1 LLISSPE
8 ERSRRSRKAALDV
21 DSHRRTAYRKTQSWA
36 TIKQE
41 GAMTIT
47 LRPEHE
53 KLIAQAMQTGA
64 YQNPDEVIGRALEIL
79 NSEDEWLNDHK
90 PEITEKIERA
100 FGQFERGEFF
110 SAQESQADME
120 KRKAAWLREQR

>member
-1 LLISSPE
+1 
-8 ERSRRSRKAALDV
+8 
-21 DSHRRTAYRKTQSWA
+21 
-36 TIKQE
+36 
-41 GAMTIT
+41 MTIT

-64 YQNPDEVIGRALEIL
+64 YRDPDEVIGRALEIL
-79 NSEDEWLNDHK
+79 NSEDEWFHDHK

-100 FGQFERGEFF
+100 FAQFDRGEFL